1 VKISEKGID
10 LIKYFEGVR
19 ETPYKCPA
27 GYWTVGVGHLI
38 SRNTVLPS
46 EWNRTL
52 STDEIDALLKKDL
65 EKFENG
71 VLRLLRPSIPT
82 QSEFDALVSFS
93 FNLGLGCFQRS
104 TVRSAFKR
112 GDKKRAGEVLL
123 KYCRAGGRKLKGL
136 IRRRFAEHALLMSKG
151 K

>member
-1 VKISEKGID
+1 MNTSEKGLA

-19 ETPYKCPA
+19 AKPYKCPA

-38 SRNTVLPS
+38 TRSAELPDS
-46 EWNRTL
+46 WNREL
-52 STDEIDALLKKDL
+52 EPNEIDEILKKDL
-65 EKFENG
+65 VKFENG
-71 VLRLLRPSIPT
+71 VLRLLHPKQPN
-82 QSEFDALVSFS
+82 QSEFDAFVSFS

-123 KYCRAGGRKLKGL
+123 KYCYAGGRKLKGL
-136 IRRRFAEHALLMSKG
+136 IRRRIAEHALLMNRE
-151 K
+151 

>member
-1 VKISEKGID
+1 MKISEKGID

-52 STDEIDALLKKDL
+52 STDEIAQY
-65 EKFENG
+65 N
-71 VLRLLRPSIPT
+71 PT
-82 QSEFDALVSFS
+82 K
-93 FNLGLGCFQRS
+93 S
-104 TVRSAFKR
+104 TTKR
-112 GDKKRAGEVLL
+112 IVTK
-123 KYCRAGGRKLKGL
+123 
-136 IRRRFAEHALLMSKG
+136 I
-151 K
+151 

>member
-1 VKISEKGID
+1 MKVSVEGTK
-10 LIKYFEGVR
+10 LIKHFEGVHA
-19 ETPYKCPA
+19 TPYKCPG
-27 GYWTVGVGHLI
+27 GYWTVGGGHLI
-38 SRNTVLPS
+38 SRHAMLS
-46 EWNRTL
+46 HKWNRTL
-52 STDEIDALLKKDL
+52 SAVEIDALLKHDL
-65 EKFENG
+65 ERFELG
-71 VLRLLRPSIPT
+71 VIRLLHPVKPT

-136 IRRRFAEHALLMSKG
+136 IRRRLAEHSLLMSKG
-151 K
+151 

>member
-1 VKISEKGID
+1 MLYHK
-10 LIKYFEGVR
+10 
-19 ETPYKCPA
+19 
-27 GYWTVGVGHLI
+27 
-38 SRNTVLPS
+38 
-46 EWNRTL
+46 WNRTL
-52 STDEIDALLKKDL
+52 SAVEIDELLKHDL
-65 EKFENG
+65 ERFELG
-71 VLRLLRPSIPT
+71 VIRLLHPVKPT

-136 IRRRFAEHALLMSKG
+136 IRRRLAEHSLLMSKG
-151 K
+151 

>member
-65 EKFENG
+65 VKFENG
-71 VLRLLRPSIPT
+71 VLRLLHPKQPT

>member
-1 VKISEKGID
+1 MKISEKGID